1 LEPLDGGATIE
12 AMLEPQPPKLQVPRW
27 IQLVA
32 LPLALVLAWV
42 VATKAAHVVFVFL
55 VAALLALLLD
65 PLVGAFR
72 RVRIPRGLAVAIVY
86 LSFAAALAVTVG
98 SLATVVV
105 DQTRTAANRV
115 DTYFTNPPGQRRAAA
130 DRDVDRFQTWLDEH
144 HLRQVRVQKRG
155 HSIVRQI
162 REKDVGRYTSRVVD
176 FVEGAAISV
185 GKALFAL
192 VLLIVISVYMLLD
205 LPRLRARI
213 DRRFPP
219 RPGSGALIPRIEAA
233 LAGYVRGQALLSLI
247 IGGSAGLGLWI
258 FGATGVLP
266 GADKWA
272 LLFGAWVAVTEVV
285 PYIGPWMGAIPP
297 VLYALVDHPISALWV
312 VLLFLGIHQLEGHV
326 VAPNVMGSALRL
338 HPLLVIFGLLAGGE
352 IYGLAGALVA
362 LPLLAAGRAIWEF
375 ASERVELE
383 GWGAGGEVVV
393 PVEVE
398 LEHEPAEVTPLSRN
412 L

>member
-1 LEPLDGGATIE
+1 
-12 AMLEPQPPKLQVPRW
+12 MLEPQPPKLQVPRW